1 MARKNLYH
9 SQNPEGHFT
18 VYMHN
23 PIKAIYTSV
32 EIFVL
37 EGLKPCTKNLS
48 RKVLSL
54 FNNNKEHITVL
65 LFVPLDIKPC

>member
-37 EGLKPCTKNLS
+37 EGL
-48 RKVLSL
+48 
-54 FNNNKEHITVL
+54 
-65 LFVPLDIKPC
+65 